1 LRAGF
6 SLGKLAAVPSPPS
19 SKARKKPS
27 PRTRGAATTTPR
39 RVKPDNADY
48 AFQQLRELIVW
59 GQLPPGTPLAER
71 IVAERLGVSRTP
83 VRSAL
88 HRLRQEG
95 FVASLRH
102 HGEQRL
108 TVAPMTQE
116 DGRELYL
123 TVGHLE
129 GLAAHLAARLPL
141 SDRQQLVASL
151 RAVNRQLAVVLRE
164 RTLVAEVFQLDLE
177 FHRLIV
183 EASVGPRLLALHG
196 TIKPQIERYARAY
209 IGVLLGELNDSLSEH
224 DAIITGILKGDAR
237 AAQHAVENNWHNA
250 ADRLT
255 RVIAKYGER
264 GSWHAVDLTAIPQV
278 RTHGAERPK
287 RRANV

>member
-1 LRAGF
+1 M
-6 SLGKLAAVPSPPS
+6 PS
-19 SKARKKPS
+19 SSSPKAGKKKS
-27 PRTRGAATTTPR
+27 VRSREASRAQRAQRTQR
-39 RVKPDNADY
+39 DSADY
-48 AFQQLRELIVW
+48 AFEQLRELIVW

-95 FVASLRH
+95 FVASLRE

-108 TVAPMTQE
+108 TVAPMTQV

-129 GLAAHLAARLPL
+129 GLAAHLATRLPL
-141 SDRQQLVASL
+141 VQRQALVTKL
-151 RAVNRQLAVVLRE
+151 RAINRQLGVVLRQ
-164 RTLVAEVFQLDLE
+164 RTLVGEVFQLDLE

-183 EASVGPRLLALHG
+183 EASVGPRLLALHHS
-196 TIKPQIERYARAY
+196 IKLQIERYARAY
-209 IGVLLGELNDSLSEH
+209 IGVLLGELTESLTEH
-224 DAIITGILKGDAR
+224 DAIINGILKGDAR
-237 AAQHAVENNWHNA
+237 AAQHAIEVNWHNA

-255 RVIAKYGER
+255 RVIARYGER
-264 GSWHAVDLTAIPQV
+264 GSWHAVDLASAQDSRAPAANQS
-278 RTHGAERPK
+278 
-287 RRANV
+287 RRKATV

>member
-6 SLGKLAAVPSPPS
+6 SIGKLAAVPSSPS
-19 SKARKKPS
+19 SKARKKSS
-27 PRTRGAATTTPR
+27 PRAREGATPR
-39 RVKPDNADY
+39 RAKPDNADY
-48 AFQQLRELIVW
+48 AFRQLRELIVW

-141 SDRQQLVASL
+141 AGRQKLVTQL
-151 RAVNRQLAVVLRE
+151 RAVNRQLAAVLRE
-164 RTLVAEVFQLDLE
+164 RTLVSEVFQLDLE
-177 FHRLIV
+177 FHQLIV
-183 EASVGPRLLALHG
+183 DSSVGPRLLALHG

-209 IGVLLGELNDSLSEH
+209 IGVLLGELNDSLAEH
-224 DAIITGILKGDAR
+224 DAIIAGILKGDAR
-237 AAQHAVENNWHNA
+237 AAQHAVEVNWHNA
-250 ADRLT
+250 TDRLT

-264 GSWHAVDLTAIPQV
+264 GSWHAVDLATGSPAIEH
-278 RTHGAERPK
+278 RR
-287 RRANV
+287 RRAIV

>member
-1 LRAGF
+1 MP
-6 SLGKLAAVPSPPS
+6 SSSSPPP
-19 SKARKKPS
+19 KARKKS
-27 PRTRGAATTTPR
+27 SRSSEASRPR
-39 RVKPDNADY
+39 RVKRDSADY
-48 AFQQLRELIVW
+48 AFEQLRELIVW

-95 FVASLRH
+95 FVASLRD

-108 TVAPMTQE
+108 TVAPMTQD

-141 SDRQQLVASL
+141 AERQALVTKL
-151 RAVNRQLAVVLRE
+151 RATNRQLAVVLRQ
-164 RTLVAEVFQLDLE
+164 RTLVNEVFQLDIE
-177 FHRLIV
+177 FHQAIV
-183 EASVGPRLLALHG
+183 EASVGPRLLALHR
-196 TIKPQIERYARAY
+196 TIKLQIERYARAY
-209 IGVLLGELNDSLSEH
+209 IGVLLGELTESLSEH
-224 DAIITGILKGDAR
+224 DAIINGILKGDSR
-237 AAQHAVENNWHNA
+237 AAQHAIEINWHNA

-255 RVIAKYGER
+255 RVIARYGER
-264 GSWHAVDLTAIPQV
+264 GSWHAVDLTSAQ
-278 RTHGAERPK
+278 AADNS
-287 RRANV
+287 RRKATV

>member
-1 LRAGF
+1 MPSSSSPRAGKKK
-6 SLGKLAAVPSPPS
+6 S
-19 SKARKKPS
+19 ARSREVSRAQRAQPAQRDS
-27 PRTRGAATTTPR
+27 
-39 RVKPDNADY
+39 ADY
-48 AFQQLRELIVW
+48 AFEQLRELIVW

-95 FVASLRH
+95 FVASLRD

-108 TVAPMTQE
+108 TVAPMTQV

-129 GLAAHLAARLPL
+129 GLAAYLATRLPL
-141 SDRQQLVASL
+141 VQRQALVTKL
-151 RAVNRQLAVVLRE
+151 RAINRQLAVVLRQ
-164 RTLVAEVFQLDLE
+164 RTLVGEVFQLDLE

-183 EASVGPRLLALHG
+183 EAGVGPRLLALHHS
-196 TIKPQIERYARAY
+196 IKLQIERYARAY
-209 IGVLLGELNDSLSEH
+209 IGVLLGELTESLSEH
-224 DAIITGILKGDAR
+224 DAIINGILKGDAR
-237 AAQHAVENNWHNA
+237 AAQHAIEVNWHNA

-255 RVIAKYGER
+255 RVIARYGER
-264 GSWHAVDLTAIPQV
+264 GSWHAVDLTSAQDS
-278 RTHGAERPK
+278 RPPAANQS
-287 RRANV
+287 RRKATV

>member
-1 LRAGF
+1 
-6 SLGKLAAVPSPPS
+6 VPSS
-19 SKARKKPS
+19 SSPTARKKS
-27 PRTRGAATTTPR
+27 ASRAREGSTPR
-39 RVKPDNADY
+39 RAKRDNADY

-141 SDRQQLVASL
+141 ADRQKLVTQL

-164 RTLVAEVFQLDLE
+164 RTLVSEVFQLDLE
-177 FHRLIV
+177 FHQLIV
-183 EASVGPRLLALHG
+183 DASVGPRLLALHG

-209 IGVLLGELNDSLSEH
+209 IGVLLGELSDSLAEH
-224 DAIITGILKGDAR
+224 DAIIAGILKGDAR
-237 AAQHAVENNWHNA
+237 AAQHAVEVNWHIA
-250 ADRLT
+250 TDRLT

-264 GSWHAVDLTAIPQV
+264 GSWHAVDLANVSP
-278 RTHGAERPK
+278 ALERQK
-287 RRANV
+287 RRASV

>member
-1 LRAGF
+1 MPASSPSTSRKKSSARPRRDSRAG
-6 SLGKLAAVPSPPS
+6 
-19 SKARKKPS
+19 
-27 PRTRGAATTTPR
+27 GAQR
-39 RVKPDNADY
+39 DNADY
-48 AFQQLRELIVW
+48 AYHQLRELIVW

-102 HGEQRL
+102 QGEQRL

-123 TVGHLE
+123 TVGHME
-129 GLAAHLAARLPL
+129 GLAAHLAARQPAAR
-141 SDRQQLVASL
+141 RQALASKL

-164 RTLVAEVFQLDLE
+164 RTLAAEVFQLDLE
-177 FHRLIV
+177 FHQLFV
-183 EASVGPRLLALHG
+183 DAGVGPRLLALHG

-209 IGVLLGELNDSLSEH
+209 IGVLLGELSDSLGEH
-224 DAIITGILKGDAR
+224 DAIITGILKGDSR
-237 AAQHAVENNWHNA
+237 GAQHAVEINWHNA

-264 GSWHAVDLTAIPQV
+264 GSWHAVDLTPAPDRRPQI
-278 RTHGAERPK
+278 TNDRPK
-287 RRANV
+287 RKANI

>member
-1 LRAGF
+1 MSVR
-6 SLGKLAAVPSPPS
+6 KLAVVPSS
-19 SKARKKPS
+19 SSPKARKKS
-27 PRTRGAATTTPR
+27 SRSGEGARTRGAAR
-39 RVKPDNADY
+39 DSADY
-48 AFQQLRELIVW
+48 AFDQLRELIVW

-71 IVAERLGVSRTP
+71 VVAERLGVSRTP

-129 GLAAHLAARLPL
+129 GLAAMLAAKLPL
-141 SDRQQLVASL
+141 ARRQALVTNL
-151 RAVNRQLAVVLRE
+151 RSINRQLAVVLRE
-164 RTLVAEVFQLDLE
+164 RTLVAEVFQLDVE
-177 FHRLIV
+177 FHRHIV
-183 EASVGPRLLALHG
+183 EASVGPRLLELHR
-196 TIKPQIERYARAY
+196 TIKLQIERYARAY
-209 IGVLLGELNDSLSEH
+209 IGVLLGELSDSLTEH
-224 DAIITGILKGDAR
+224 DAIINGILKGDAR
-237 AAQHAVENNWHNA
+237 AAQYAIEINWHNA

-255 RVIAKYGER
+255 RVIARYGER
-264 GSWHAVDLTAIPQV
+264 GSWHAVDLAAS
-278 RTHGAERPK
+278 AEGRSGNDRLK
-287 RRANV
+287 RKASS

>member
-1 LRAGF
+1 VPSSSSPRAGKKK
-6 SLGKLAAVPSPPS
+6 S
-19 SKARKKPS
+19 ARSREVSRAQRAQPAQRDS
-27 PRTRGAATTTPR
+27 
-39 RVKPDNADY
+39 ADY
-48 AFQQLRELIVW
+48 AFEQLRELIVW

-95 FVASLRH
+95 FVASLRD

-108 TVAPMTQE
+108 TVAPMTQV

-129 GLAAHLAARLPL
+129 GLAAYLATRLPL
-141 SDRQQLVASL
+141 VQRQALVTKL
-151 RAVNRQLAVVLRE
+151 RAINRQLAVVLRQ
-164 RTLVAEVFQLDLE
+164 RTLVGEVFQLDLE

-183 EASVGPRLLALHG
+183 EASVGPRLLALHHS
-196 TIKPQIERYARAY
+196 IKLQIERYARAY
-209 IGVLLGELNDSLSEH
+209 IGVLLGELTESLSEH
-224 DAIITGILKGDAR
+224 DAIINGILKGDAR
-237 AAQHAVENNWHNA
+237 AAQHAIEVNWHNA

-255 RVIAKYGER
+255 RVIARYGER
-264 GSWHAVDLTAIPQV
+264 GSWHAVDLTSAQDS
-278 RTHGAERPK
+278 RPPAANQS
-287 RRANV
+287 RRKATV

>member
-1 LRAGF
+1 MRAGF
-6 SLGKLAAVPSPPS
+6 SLGKLGLVPSSPS

-27 PRTRGAATTTPR
+27 PRTRGGPAPR
-39 RVKPDNADY
+39 QVKPDNADY

-95 FVASLRH
+95 FVASLRQ

-123 TVGHLE
+123 TVGHIE

-141 SDRQQLVASL
+141 SERQKLVASL

-209 IGVLLGELNDSLSEH
+209 IGVLLGELSESLSEH

-237 AAQHAVENNWHNA
+237 AAQHAVEINWHNA

-264 GSWHAVDLTAIPQV
+264 GSWHAVDLANIPQV
-278 RTHGAERPK
+278 RSQANERAK
-287 RRANV
+287 RKASV

>member
-1 LRAGF
+1 M
-6 SLGKLAAVPSPPS
+6 PS
-19 SKARKKPS
+19 SSSPKARKKSSRSSVASRPG
-27 PRTRGAATTTPR
+27 RAARDST
-39 RVKPDNADY
+39 DY
-48 AFQQLRELIVW
+48 AFHQLRELIVW

-141 SDRQQLVASL
+141 SQRQALVASL
-151 RAVNRQLAVVLRE
+151 RSVNRQLAVVLRE

-177 FHRLIV
+177 FHRQIV
-183 EASVGPRLLALHG
+183 EASVGPRLLALHR

-209 IGVLLGELNDSLSEH
+209 IGVLLGELSESLSEH
-224 DAIITGILKGDAR
+224 DAIINGILKGDAR

-255 RVIAKYGER
+255 RVIARYGER
-264 GSWHAVDLTAIPQV
+264 GSWHAVDLTNAAASE
-278 RTHGAERPK
+278 GRPK
-287 RRANV
+287 RKANV

>member
-1 LRAGF
+1 M
-6 SLGKLAAVPSPPS
+6 PSSPS
-19 SKARKKPS
+19 SKARKKSS
-27 PRTRGAATTTPR
+27 PRARGAPATRP
-39 RVKPDNADY
+39 VKPDNADY

-95 FVASLRH
+95 FVALLRH

-123 TVGHLE
+123 TVGHIE

-141 SDRQQLVASL
+141 SERQRLVSSL

-209 IGVLLGELNDSLSEH
+209 IGVLLGELSDSLSEH
-224 DAIITGILKGDAR
+224 DAIISGILKGDSR
-237 AAQHAVENNWHNA
+237 AAQHAVEINWHNA

-264 GSWHAVDLTAIPQV
+264 GSWHAMDLANIPQI
-278 RTHGAERPK
+278 RAQTTERQK

>member
-1 LRAGF
+1 VF
-6 SLGKLAAVPSPPS
+6 HE
-19 SKARKKPS
+19 
-27 PRTRGAATTTPR
+27 
-39 RVKPDNADY
+39 
-48 AFQQLRELIVW
+48 LRELIVW

-88 HRLRQEG
+88 HRLQQEG

-102 HGEQRL
+102 RGEQRL
-108 TVAPMTQE
+108 TVAPMTQD

-129 GLAAHLAARLPL
+129 GLAAHLAAHLPAAQRKEL
-141 SDRQQLVASL
+141 ASGL
-151 RAVNRQLAVVLRE
+151 RAVNRQLAVVLRK

-177 FHRLIV
+177 FHQRLV
-183 EASVGPRLLALHG
+183 EASVGPRLLALHR

-209 IGVLLGELNDSLSEH
+209 IGVLLGELTDSLNEH
-224 DAIITGILKGDAR
+224 EAIISGILKGDAR

-255 RVIAKYGER
+255 GVIARYGER
-264 GSWHAVDLTAIPQV
+264 GSWHAVDLATMPEIRLESANRRLARTA
-278 RTHGAERPK
+278 RS
-287 RRANV
+287 